1 MKLLQGFEMSQ
12 TKIDRLKVV
21 AIVSNLK
28 PIQTRSKYFISR
40 TSSLRNLLLQLSSE
54 KLVLNADALLKY
66 MTASGQGDN
75 QENILSYA
83 RMIKLW
89 TGQSLASLSA
99 GNDPNMASDR
109 CSSDIADF

>member
-1 MKLLQGFEMSQ
+1 MK
-12 TKIDRLKVV
+12 
-21 AIVSNLK
+21 
-28 PIQTRSKYFISR
+28 
-40 TSSLRNLLLQLSSE
+40 